1 MKKIILLCAFAA
13 GVFLAACSGK
23 KDNGADSDAKNDY
36 QVLAYV
42 WSGGK
47 TLPDPNLVDA
57 INYSFGRVN
66 EARNGVNI
74 ENEEHLREVV
84 ALKEQNPDLK
94 VMLALGGGCSEGFT
108 DLAACDSCRKA
119 FAADLKRIVDTFGL
133 DGIDYDWE
141 TPGFPDGTPEDVD
154 NFIELLRETREAI
167 GDDKIISVA
176 SMAGFMGMKMPD
188 ILDYVDYFNAMNY
201 DMTWTRLGS
210 HTSLRESEVGGF
222 DYNVERSMTTY
233 KEMGVPPEKIMLG
246 LAFYGRGDGKNF
258 PEWTDYRD
266 IKLASGMEERWDSI
280 GCVPYIVDS
289 LGQFVLGYDNPRS
302 LEIKCDLIKE
312 LGLRGAM
319 IWRTELDNDSC
330 DLLHTVVREMRGE

>member
-1 MKKIILLCAFAA
+1 MKKLILLCAAA
-13 GVFLAACSGK
+13 VTVLSACSGK
-23 KDNGADSDAKNDY
+23 KSSEANETTEPKY
-36 QVLAYV
+36 EVLSYV
-42 WSGGK
+42 WSGGNS
-47 TLPDPNLVDA
+47 LPDPNMVTA

-66 EARNGVNI
+66 ATRTGVDI
-74 ENEEHLREVV
+74 ENEDHLREVV
-84 ALKEQNPDLK
+84 ALKKQNPELK

-119 FAADLKRIVDTFGL
+119 FAADLRRVVDTFGL

-167 GDDKIISVA
+167 GDDKILSVA

-210 HTSLRESEVGGF
+210 HTSMRESEIGGF
-222 DYNVERSMTTY
+222 DYNVERSMATY
-233 KEMGVPPEKIMLG
+233 RDAGVPPEKIMLG

-258 PEWTDYRD
+258 AEWTDYRD
-266 IKLASGMEERWDSI
+266 IKLAPGMEERWDSV

-289 LGQFVLGYDNPRS
+289 LGQFVLGFDNPRS
-302 LEIKCDLIKE
+302 LEIKCDYIKE

-319 IWRTELDNDSC
+319 IWRSEEDTDSC
-330 DLLHTVVREMRGE
+330 ELLQTVVRELRNK

>member
-1 MKKIILLCAFAA
+1 MKKIILIITVTA
-13 GVFLAACSGK
+13 GVIFAACSGK
-23 KDNGADSDAKNDY
+23 KNVTEEVTSPDY
-36 QVLAYV
+36 EVLAYV
-42 WSGGK
+42 WSGGN
-47 TLPDPNLVDA
+47 TLPDPNLLTA

-66 EARNGVNI
+66 AARTGVDI
-74 ENEEHLREVV
+74 ENEDHLREVV
-84 ALKEQNPDLK
+84 ALKQQNPDLK

-119 FAADLKRIVDTFGL
+119 FAADLRRVVDTFGL

-167 GDDKIISVA
+167 GKDKILSVA
-176 SMAGFMGMKMPD
+176 AMAGFMGMKMPD
-188 ILDYVDYFNAMNY
+188 ILEYVDYFNAMNY

-210 HTSLRESEVGGF
+210 HTSMRESEVGGF
-222 DYNVERSMTTY
+222 DYNVERSMATY
-233 KEMGVPPEKIMLG
+233 KDAGVPPEKIMLG

-258 PEWTDYRD
+258 SEWTDYRD
-266 IKLASGMEERWDSI
+266 IVLAPGMEERWDSV

-289 LGQFVLGYDNPRS
+289 LGQFVLGFDNPRS
-302 LEIKCDLIKE
+302 LKIKCDYIKE

-319 IWRTELDNDSC
+319 IWRTEEDNDSC
-330 DLLHTVVREMRGE
+330 DLLRTVVHEMRNK

>member
-1 MKKIILLCAFAA
+1 MKK
-13 GVFLAACSGK
+13 VFLICTTVVSVLLAACSGK
-23 KDNGADSDAKNDY
+23 KNAMTDVVEEPVY
-36 QVLAYV
+36 ELVAYV
-42 WSGGK
+42 WSGGNS
-47 TLPDPNLVDA
+47 LPDPDLVTT

-66 EARNGVNI
+66 ESHTGVNI
-74 ENEEHLREVV
+74 ENEDRLREVV
-84 ALKEQNPDLK
+84 ALKQQNPDLK

-119 FAADLKRIVDTFGL
+119 FAADLGRIVDTFGL

-210 HTSLRESEVGGF
+210 HTSMRESEIGGF
-222 DYNVERSMTTY
+222 DYNVERSMATY
-233 KEMGVPPEKIMLG
+233 RDAGVPPEKIMLG
-246 LAFYGRGDGKNF
+246 LAFYGRGDGKTF
-258 PEWTDYRD
+258 AECTDYSD
-266 IKLASGMEERWDSI
+266 IVLA
-280 GCVPYIVDS
+280 P
-289 LGQFVLGYDNPRS
+289 
-302 LEIKCDLIKE
+302 
-312 LGLRGAM
+312 
-319 IWRTELDNDSC
+319 
-330 DLLHTVVREMRGE
+330 